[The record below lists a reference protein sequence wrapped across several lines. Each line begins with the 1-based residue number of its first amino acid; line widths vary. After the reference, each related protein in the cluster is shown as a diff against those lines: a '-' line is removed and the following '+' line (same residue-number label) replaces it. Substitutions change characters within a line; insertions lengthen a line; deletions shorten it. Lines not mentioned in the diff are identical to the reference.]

1 MAGELKLDRI
11 LELFFRALKGEKLSI
26 RKLAAE
32 YQVSTRSIS
41 RDITSLKMFLA
52 DHRDS
57 LGNAEFIYDGKDKSY
72 HLEMDEFISN
82 AELLAITKALTGC
95 RPFSTDEMLSLVS
108 KLKLHTSAG
117 DRRKI
122 ENLIKKELYNYPEI
136 HFDCDSILENVW
148 EIAGYIEDCRY
159 ITITY
164 NKMNRTQVTH
174 RIKPVSIMFSE
185 YYYYLI
191 AYECDDTCSDI
202 PHYFRIDRIIHI
214 TANNEH
220 FTITKTPET
229 DEGFLRKR
237 SHFMWPGPLRT
248 IRFAF
253 NGPSLQ
259 AVLDR
264 IPTARVIDRTDDSY
278 IIEAETYGDGIKMF
292 LLSQGE
298 WVKVLA
304 PQEFVQ
310 EMKETVMKMNERYN
324 E

>member
-52 DHRDS
+52 DHRYS

-237 SHFMWPGPLRT
+237 SHFMWPGTLRT

-264 IPTARVIDRTDDSY
+264 IPTARVVERTDDSY

-292 LLSQGE
+292 LLSQGS